1 MSSKTRKPVSAAER
15 MRLLRMRRRN
25 GLRWVRVMLHDTE
38 TNYLMEKGFLT
49 PERRHDHAAI
59 EKAICEFIYY
69 SWGLNGLSQRV
80 IRNTGSLNP

>member
-38 TNYLMEKGFLT
+38 INYLMEKGFLT
-49 PERRHDHAAI
+49 PERRHDHVAI
-59 EKAICEFIYY
+59 EKAIGEFIYY
-69 SWGLNGLSQRV
+69 SLGPQEDPV
-80 IRNTGSLNP
+80 